1 MAVEHPNLTIGFIGA
16 GNMATA
22 MANGFLRARLMLPN
36 QIIASARTEAT
47 LKKFRE
53 CVDEKVAVTNDNGT
67 VVKSAGEVFIPILPT
82 IKITNA
88 G

>member
-22 MANGFLRARLMLPN
+22 MAKGFLKARLVLPT
-36 QIIASARTEAT
+36 QLIASARTEAT

-53 CVDEKVAVTNDNGT
+53 CVDEKVVVTNDNAT
-67 VVKSAGEVFIPILPT
+67 VVNRAGDISFYI
-82 IKITNA
+82 
-88 G
+88 